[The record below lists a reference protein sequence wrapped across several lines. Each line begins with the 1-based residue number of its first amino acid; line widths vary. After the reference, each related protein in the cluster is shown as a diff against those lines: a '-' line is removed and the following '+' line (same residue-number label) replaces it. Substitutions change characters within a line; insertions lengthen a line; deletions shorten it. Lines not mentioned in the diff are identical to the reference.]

1 MAERTFAARLRR
13 AVTPRHPCIVA
24 CSFAIG
30 AVAWA
35 AGIPAAQPDGHGW
48 PSVIPQVAAQT
59 AANGPAGFADVVE
72 RVKPAVIGVRAKVT
86 NVAARQQPDPV
97 DGFFREFGNREFG
110 NSDEGPSG
118 QPGAHRM
125 LTSLGSG
132 FFISADGYA
141 VTNNHVVEG
150 SDVVEIQTDDQ
161 KTHTAKVVGNDPTSD
176 LALLKVEGNGRFS
189 YVRLADK
196 LPRVGDW
203 ILAIGNPF
211 GLGGTVTA
219 GIVSAR
225 ERNIGTSFDQ
235 DLLQIDAPI
244 NRGDSGGPSFDLAG
258 NVVGVNTMI
267 VSPTGGSIGIAFA
280 IPADTVRSVV
290 AQLKQTGTVRRGWM
304 GVQIQ
309 PVTADIADTLGL
321 AKAQGALIA
330 EAEPQSPSAKAGLAS
345 GDVVVSVN
353 GEPTKDAREL
363 SRKLGN
369 MLPGTAVRL
378 GILRR
383 NAEKTITVRL
393 GERPSQPK
401 APSPKRESSRS
412 SADLGL
418 QLAPTNGQRSGQANG
433 VLITDIDPQGLA
445 ASSGCEAVDVILD
458 VGGKAVRMPADVH
471 TAFREARNQG
481 KRRVLVRLKSGDT
494 THFVAVSVDPT

>member
-1 MAERTFAARLRR
+1 MVERRFAAKLRR
-13 AVTPRHPCIVA
+13 AVTPRHPRVVA
-24 CSFAIG
+24 CSFAIA

-35 AGIPAAQPDGHGW
+35 AGIPSAQPDGRGW
-48 PSVIPQVAAQT
+48 PSIVPQLAAQT

-72 RVKPAVIGVRAKVT
+72 RVKPAVIGVRAKVA
-86 NVAARQQPDPV
+86 NVARRQTDPV
-97 DGFFREFGNREFG
+97 DGFFREFGNRESG
-110 NSDEGPSG
+110 NSDEETSG
-118 QPGAHRM
+118 HPGAQRT

-161 KTHTAKVVGNDPTSD
+161 KTHTAKVVGSDPTSD
-176 LALLKVEGNGRFS
+176 LALLKVEGKAFP

-309 PVTADIADTLGL
+309 PVTADIADTLNL
-321 AKAQGALIA
+321 AHARGAIIA
-330 EAEPQSPSAKAGLAS
+330 EAEPGSPSAKAGLAS

-353 GEPTKDAREL
+353 GEATKDAREL

-383 NAEKTITVRL
+383 NAEKTITVTL

-401 APSPKRESSRS
+401 APSPKRESPRGDRS
-412 SADLGL
+412 DLGL

-433 VLITDIDPQGLA
+433 VLVTDIDPQGLA
-445 ASSGCEAVDVILD
+445 ASSGFEAGDVILD

-471 TAFREARNQG
+471 TAFREARTQG